1 MKGVG
6 NQRGGAHLA
15 DPKEPIIFAL
25 VQMQCA
31 ATIFIRMKVT
41 IFVCTF
47 SVDYHSSL

>member
-6 NQRGGAHLA
+6 HRRRGAHLA
-15 DPKEPIIFAL
+15 DPNKPLVLPL
-25 VQMQCA
+25 VQVQCA
-31 ATIFIRMKVT
+31 ATIFIRTKVT